1 MNNAGVIMQKTT
13 NAPDWEQM
21 QLDFDAEWEALPA
34 STRHEILED
43 YWLEMG
49 RYMED
54 EE

>member
-1 MNNAGVIMQKTT
+1 MRKTSEH
-13 NAPDWEQM
+13 DWEQM
-21 QLDFDAEWEALPA
+21 QLDFDADWEALPA
-34 STRHEILED
+34 SQKREILED